1 MKLVSVRELLLMVF
15 ANHRVV
21 SLIFTGASYIILTTM
36 TMNNRSFDVKNRL
49 NKPEK
54 WGMTKKFYHIVG
66 KK

>member
-21 SLIFTGASYIILTTM
+21 SLIFTSASYIILTTM

-54 WGMTKKFYHIVG
+54 WEMTKKFYHIVG